1 MEKFSL
7 LIKKNITFDRSD
19 MCLSFENISSVME
32 KLCMWEEKLY
42 TKVKA
47 QEIFRAV
54 HEKKCSE
61 LKLLIAIGQDFTVR
75 FVVLIYL
82 TLLNALGD
90 VLVNL
95 YKPILAE
102 TLLYF
107 FKIHLNKMIRNT
119 TQNLL
124 LEIDMSIKALESST
138 C

>member
-47 QEIFRAV
+47 QEIFHAV